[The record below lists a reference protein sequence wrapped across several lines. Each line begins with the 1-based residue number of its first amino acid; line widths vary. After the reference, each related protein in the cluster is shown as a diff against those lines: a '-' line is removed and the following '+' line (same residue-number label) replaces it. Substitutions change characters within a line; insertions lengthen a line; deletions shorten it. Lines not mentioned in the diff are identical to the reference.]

1 MYSPSTSASG
11 KGIIPQTYGN
21 DSDMSTKQRVM
32 EILDNL
38 ESHVEKLRRDATK
51 LEEEKDVIMGSLDAV
66 KLLPVLNDLQ
76 GLDRDEAQQYLE
88 RIIER
93 CHTVAVNVYTQ
104 RDQSQ
109 EDALHQVNQQIDH
122 LIVLLKADHEAARAR
137 CLIYMN
143 SSSSQSSGV
152 TDKHFE
158 SALLGCTIDDQKRVK
173 KRLLGLLKYLD
184 KMGIVSEV

>member
-1 MYSPSTSASG
+1 
-11 KGIIPQTYGN
+11 
-21 DSDMSTKQRVM
+21 M

-76 GLDRDEAQQYLE
+76 GCKYYDSHNHPPKLTIFILVDRDEAQQYLE